1 MGEHFAVGFDNACL
15 VIPIS
20 VAISV
25 SVFPRVEVSP
35 RAMLTETQP
44 SRASRIR
51 LMCESIMRRMRKKT
65 SARSLYALGATSA
78 GSPMAAA

>member
-35 RAMLTETQP
+35 RAMLTEP
-44 SRASRIR
+44 SPAAHPGSGS
-51 LMCESIMRRMRKKT
+51 C
-65 SARSLYALGATSA
+65 ANRS
-78 GSPMAAA
+78 